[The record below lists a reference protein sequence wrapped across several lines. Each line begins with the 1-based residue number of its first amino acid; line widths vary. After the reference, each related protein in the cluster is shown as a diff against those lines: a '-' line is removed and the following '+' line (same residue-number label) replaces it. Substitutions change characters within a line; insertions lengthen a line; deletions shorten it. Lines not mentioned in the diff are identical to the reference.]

1 MTMTTDTVWPSNG
14 PSQALVVYRAIAKE
28 LGQLQAE
35 EGADPAE
42 LDRLKKELDTVYS
55 KLTQKEKDEVAGENS
70 QE

>member
-1 MTMTTDTVWPSNG
+1 MTMTSDMVWGSNL
-14 PSQALVVYRAIAKE
+14 PSQALVVYRGIAKE

-42 LDRLKKELDTVYS
+42 IDTLKKELDTVYS
-55 KLTQKEKDEVAGENS
+55 KLTQKEKDEVAGEDR